1 MKRDTQRSKVYGWE
15 RQFFTKPTDQEMT
28 LSECATLANKVSKH
42 FKMWDVR
49 IKDGRGTRSAYSY
62 GGAIGLPKWA
72 RQPVVVLHEMAHEV
86 HRKVG
91 RYRQAVHGR
100 EFVGIH
106 MYLLVKF
113 GGFSINEL
121 VKSANDSRVDFVSMA
136 TVREWVRKAR
146 S

>member
-15 RQFFTKPTDQEMT
+15 RQFHSITSQEMK
-28 LSECATLANKVSKH
+28 LDECAALANKVSKH
-42 FKMWDVR
+42 FKMREVR
-49 IKDGRGTRSAYSY
+49 IRDGRGTRCAYSY
-62 GGAIGLPKWA
+62 GGSIGLPKWA

-91 RYRQAVHGR
+91 RVRQAVHGR

-113 GGFSINEL
+113 AGFDISEL
-121 VKSANDSRVDFVSMA
+121 TKSANESGVDFVSMA
-136 TVREWVRKAR
+136 TVREYVRKAR
-146 S
+146 R